1 MTKRMEITER
11 INGTCKYLYCV
22 YCRNI
27 MFPKQL
33 LFKTTKSDGGMI
45 FNYLGKDGF
54 SCFVQHGTY
63 TFCKK
68 CANLCKDDLPYIIN
82 HLNKSSPP
90 KKPEKTLTEC
100 ITDRIDVDLD
110 DTTFH

>member
-1 MTKRMEITER
+1 MNKRIEITER

-27 MFPKQL
+27 MFPKQI
-33 LFKTTKSDGGMI
+33 LFKTTKNDGGMI

-54 SCFVQHGTY
+54 NCFVQYGTY

-68 CANLCKDDLPYIIN
+68 CANLCKDDLQYVIN
-82 HLNKSSPP
+82 HLNK
-90 KKPEKTLTEC
+90 KTEKTLTEC
-100 ITDRIDVDLD
+100 ITERIDFDIDLD
-110 DTTFH
+110 DTTF